1 MLRFLFLFCALVRIA
16 SAATPPLLEAALKTF
31 RADPPPGW
39 SFTQSTHADGASVV
53 ERSDAAKAAFE
64 RWSLVEKDGR
74 KPTTH
79 ELNEYADLRSRRSPG
94 GTAPKITEQLDLAK
108 IETVTDT
115 ADRATYR
122 CPLLPGE
129 QGDETAKYLRAT
141 IVVHKPTTTIES
153 IELASIGEFSPTFG
167 VKIAE
172 MKTTMTYALPF
183 GDTPTLPQKVM
194 TRLRGKAFLFKSLD
208 GDMTVT
214 FSDYSKPQKRADKSA
229 QEQPAEGKAAPKAP

>member
-1 MLRFLFLFCALVRIA
+1 MLRFFLLFCALARIA
-16 SAATPPLLEAALKTF
+16 VAATPPVLEAALKTF
-31 RADPPPGW
+31 RGDPPPGW

-53 ERSDAAKAAFE
+53 ERSDATKAVFD

-74 KPTTH
+74 APTTH
-79 ELNEYADLRSRRSPG
+79 ELREYADLRSRRSPG
-94 GTAPKITEQLDLAK
+94 GTAPKITEQLDLTK
-108 IETVTDT
+108 IETVADT
-115 ADRATYR
+115 ADRVTYR

-129 QGDETAKYLRAT
+129 EGDGTAKFLRAT

-153 IELASIGEFSPTFG
+153 IELASTGEFAPTFG

-183 GDTPTLPQKVM
+183 GDTPALPQKVM
-194 TRLRGKAFLFKSLD
+194 TRLRGKAFVFKSLD

-214 FSDYSKPQKRADKSA
+214 FSDYAKATKPSEKSA
-229 QEQPAEGKAAPKAP
+229 KDQPPSTKE